1 MKKILSI
8 DGGGVR
14 GVIPALVL
22 AEIEKRTGKPISE
35 LFDLIAG
42 TSTGG
47 LLTLGL
53 VSPNKNATTM
63 YTALELVQLYEN
75 ERKVIFAN
83 SFQHRLL
90 SLGGLLDERYPSTG
104 AESVFEKY
112 FGDAKLS
119 EALTDVIITSY
130 EIETRTSWFFKSRK
144 AKMKDQQ
151 NRDAYMKD
159 VARATSAAPTYFEP
173 KQIKMHDTFSFIDGG
188 VFANNPAMCAYVE
201 AKCTYLNE
209 ENFLVVSLGTGEQQD
224 PILYKD
230 AKDWGLAEWAGPL
243 LNVVFDGVSDTV
255 DYQLRNLLPHQEGF
269 ERYYRFQTDLDTVSD
284 KLDDSS
290 DENFYALV
298 GLAKDLIAR
307 NDQQITALCEQL
319 K

>member
-47 LLTLGL
+47 LLALGL
-53 VSPNKNATTM
+53 VKPNGNSTSM
-63 YTALELVQLYEN
+63 YTALELVKLYEN

-83 SFQHRLL
+83 SFKHRLF
-90 SLGGLLDERYPSTG
+90 SLGGLVDERYPSAG

-112 FGDAKLS
+112 FGETKLS

-130 EIETRTSWFFKSRK
+130 EIETRSSWFFKSSK

-159 VARATSAAPTYFEP
+159 IARATSAAPSYFEP

-255 DYQLRNLLPHQEGF
+255 DYQLKNLLPHQEGF
-269 ERYYRFQTDLDTVSD
+269 ERYYRFQTNLDTVSD

-298 GLAKDLIAR
+298 GLAKNLIVR
-307 NDQQITALCEQL
+307 NDLQITALCEQL